1 MTTWYI
7 LTLGED
13 RYVVVV
19 GAGYQVN
26 HLGTVSDTVR
36 DLQLISTQTFAI
48 IIANQIL
55 VGGKFS
61 GGYSRSARQH
71 FDDVRI
77 LWKGNLY
84 GRAILIR
91 HVT

>member
-36 DLQLISTQTFAI
+36 DLQLISTQTIAI

-55 VGGKFS
+55 
-61 GGYSRSARQH
+61 GYE
-71 FDDVRI
+71 DI
-77 LWKGNLY
+77 LVAQGNTLMMCGY
-84 GRAILIR
+84 FGRVIYMDGQF
-91 HVT
+91 